1 VHDDVIDY
9 VQGGAIM
16 AYFVVRVKT
25 PDQELQVLLF
35 ALDKHQNLME
45 QVVAKVGA
53 QFTVLSINL
62 LGVDWP

>member
-1 VHDDVIDY
+1 
-9 VQGGAIM
+9 M

-45 QVVAKVGA
+45 QVIAKVGD